1 MNNKFLIL
9 ANSSS
14 AALASVPLLSI
25 GEFRT
30 NLIQAVQEK
39 HCRVSSFFAM
49 PEKNDFRLIAVL
61 ADDAA
66 AKIYITSAMTTERYP
81 SLTVDVPAFHWF
93 EREIHEQYGI
103 LPEGHPW
110 LKPIRF
116 QKKEDG
122 SGDKPQIG
130 VTDYFQV
137 KGSTVHEV
145 AVGPVHAGVIEPG
158 HFRFQ
163 CLGEEVMHLEIELG
177 YQHRGVEK
185 MLLNAPDKK
194 TIHIME
200 TVSGDSSIAHATAYA
215 QLIESLDPSLVPSE
229 NARKLRAAAAELER
243 IANHTG
249 DLGALAGDVAFLPT
263 ASYCG
268 RIRGDYLNTT
278 AILCGNRFG
287 RNFIVPGGIRQTITP
302 ENTAE
307 ILKRL
312 DTFQVELNDAL
323 HLMFDA
329 PSVLDRFENTGKV
342 PYETSVQIGMVGA
355 AARASG
361 DAQDIRKTHPYGA
374 YKTINTEPVVAGNG
388 DVLSRAEI
396 RYKEIE
402 TSHQLLRKLLAE
414 IKETVE
420 AVPMREPVLQSN
432 SIAVSLTEGWRGE
445 VCHVAIT
452 GPDGKFCRYKI
463 TDPSFH
469 NWFGLALALRGEA
482 VSDFPICNKSFNL
495 SYCGHDL

>member
-1 MNNKFLIL
+1 
-9 ANSSS
+9 
-14 AALASVPLLSI
+14 
-25 GEFRT
+25 
-30 NLIQAVQEK
+30 
-39 HCRVSSFFAM
+39 
-49 PEKNDFRLIAVL
+49 
-61 ADDAA
+61 
-66 AKIYITSAMTTERYP
+66 
-81 SLTVDVPAFHWF
+81 
-93 EREIHEQYGI
+93 
-103 LPEGHPW
+103 
-110 LKPIRF
+110 
-116 QKKEDG
+116 
-122 SGDKPQIG
+122 
-130 VTDYFQV
+130 
-137 KGSTVHEV
+137 
-145 AVGPVHAGVIEPG
+145 
-158 HFRFQ
+158 
-163 CLGEEVMHLEIELG
+163 MHLEIELG

-329 PSVLDRFENTGKV
+329 PSVLDRFENTGTV
-342 PYETSVQIGMVGA
+342 SLEDARRIGLVGM
-355 AARASG
+355 AARACGLES
-361 DAQDIRKTHPYGA
+361 DARFDYPLEEYG
-374 YKTINTEPVVAGNG
+374 GNPPQAEKIEVSG
-388 DVLSRAEI
+388 DVLSRAKI
-396 RYKEIE
+396 RYADLRA
-402 TSHQLLRKLLAE
+402 SHKYLEELLRSVPDTGLSASAPEIGELKADHLA
-414 IKETVE
+414 V
-420 AVPMREPVLQSN
+420 
-432 SIAVSLTEGWRGE
+432 AVSESWRGALCYAA
-445 VCHVAIT
+445 VT
-452 GPDGKFCRYKI
+452 GADGSFRRVKI
-463 TDPSFH
+463 VDPSFH
-469 NWFGLALALRGEA
+469 NWSGLAAALRGEQI
-482 VSDFPICNKSFNL
+482 SNFPVCNKSFNL
-495 SYCGHDL
+495 SYCGYDL